1 MTISIQFN
9 ALLGSATLASY
20 SQTLKVKSRKETIS
34 NDVDITETKEAQA
47 SAGMCDDP
55 SDDTVGYDFIGIDT
69 GSSCKSNTDIIVEG
83 SLFYSHTP
91 QYTFYGKIESLVLGK
106 DLNPNPDGMGK
117 QLEESQL
124 KLSGLGITSEFDAG
138 KTITE
143 NHQGEVHKV
152 INGLIRGNAD
162 PLLEILQARGVD
174 INTPLEDLPIASQF
188 NATNEVMADMPAVDT
203 VGTFDSAEILMV
215 A

>member
-47 SAGMCDDP
+47 SAGMCDDS
-55 SDDTVGYDFIGIDT
+55 SDDAVGYDFIDT
-69 GSSCKSNTDIIVEG
+69 GTNCKSNTDIIVG
-83 SLFYSHTP
+83 GDLFYSHTP
-91 QYTFYGKIESLVLGK
+91 KFTFHGKIESLVLGK
-106 DLNPNPDGMGK
+106 NLNPNPDGMGK
-117 QLEESQL
+117 QLEEPQL

-162 PLLEILQARGVD
+162 PLLEILQARGID
-174 INTPLEDLPIASQF
+174 INKPLKDLPIASQF